1 MAKIKAFRNE
11 KRSSE
16 QSIHA
21 DRKQRMKVPVDVIT
35 AEAGGKKTMLKLRD
49 QTPDVD
55 ELELATG
62 RTAQRIG
69 HDQRASRRRE

>member
-1 MAKIKAFRNE
+1 
-11 KRSSE
+11 
-16 QSIHA
+16 
-21 DRKQRMKVPVDVIT
+21 MKVPVDVIT

>member
-1 MAKIKAFRNE
+1 
-11 KRSSE
+11 
-16 QSIHA
+16 
-21 DRKQRMKVPVDVIT
+21 MKVPVDVIT

-69 HDQRASRRRE
+69 HDQRANADVNSGRIWVPRRGV